1 VNSTPDGEVILG
13 VFNLDEDAM
22 IAGFHRLAELDAE
35 TVCFGHGEPVVTGAG
50 PVLRRSAAAHRR
62 RPPAPR

>member
-1 VNSTPDGEVILG
+1 
-13 VFNLDEDAM
+13 M
-22 IAGFHRLAELDAE
+22 IEGFHRLAELDAE